1 MADTQTVISDVK
13 LFIER
18 LKKELPEVFG
28 NPNAPA
34 GAPAE
39 QNTPADSNKVLYNGD
54 LYEARMY
61 LTPDQEE
68 GVAFDGTVFH
78 IYLQSKN
85 SDPSALVTAWLRE
98 KANETL
104 KAKTKEWA
112 EKIGVEYNNI
122 VIKDQRTC
130 WASCSGKKNINYSY
144 RIVKM
149 PLAVQDYLIVHELC
163 HLVHMNH
170 GQEYWQLVAQFC
182 PDYKSHRRW
191 LNENKGAV
199 FAEVELTYREPAE
212 ETAPAEEAS
221 PAETAANQPSA
232 AERPSVQSAQA
243 PAEQSEAP
251 QEPTPQNAAPA
262 AQNTPTE
269 NN

>member
-1 MADTQTVISDVK
+1 MADTQSVVSDVK

-28 NPNAPA
+28 QANGNKNNAEA
-34 GAPAE
+34 AHSG
-39 QNTPADSNKVLYNGD
+39 DNKVLYNGK

-68 GVAFDGTVFH
+68 GVAFDGTIFH

-85 SDPSALVTAWLRE
+85 ADPSALVTTWLRN
-98 KANETL
+98 KADETL
-104 KAKTKEWA
+104 KAKTAEWA
-112 EKIGVEYNNI
+112 QKIGVEFNNI

-149 PLAVQDYLIVHELC
+149 PLAVQDYLMVHELC

-191 LNENKGAV
+191 LNENKGSI
-199 FAEVELTYREPAE
+199 FAEVELAYR
-212 ETAPAEEAS
+212 
-221 PAETAANQPSA
+221 
-232 AERPSVQSAQA
+232 
-243 PAEQSEAP
+243 AP
-251 QEPTPQNAAPA
+251 QEEAAPPPPT
-262 AQNTPTE
+262 QEEHTPAR
-269 NN
+269 

>member
-1 MADTQTVISDVK
+1 MADTQSVVSDVK

-28 NPNAPA
+28 QADGNKNNAEA
-34 GAPAE
+34 AHSG
-39 QNTPADSNKVLYNGD
+39 DNKVLYNGK

-68 GVAFDGTVFH
+68 GVAFDGTIFH

-85 SDPSALVTAWLRE
+85 ADPSALVTTWLRN

-104 KAKTKEWA
+104 KAKTAEWA
-112 EKIGVEYNNI
+112 QKIGVEFNNI

-149 PLAVQDYLIVHELC
+149 PLAVQDYLMVHELC

-170 GQEYWQLVAQFC
+170 VQEYWQLVAQFC

-191 LNENKGAV
+191 LNENKGSI
-199 FAEVELTYREPAE
+199 FAEVELAYR
-212 ETAPAEEAS
+212 
-221 PAETAANQPSA
+221 
-232 AERPSVQSAQA
+232 
-243 PAEQSEAP
+243 AP
-251 QEPTPQNAAPA
+251 QEEAAPPPP
-262 AQNTPTE
+262 AQEENTSAQ
-269 NN
+269 

>member
-1 MADTQTVISDVK
+1 MADTQSVVSDVK

-28 NPNAPA
+28 GADAQAGKDAAPA
-34 GAPAE
+34 AGE
-39 QNTPADSNKVLYNGD
+39 NKVLYNGD
-54 LYEARMY
+54 FKEARMY

-78 IYLQSKN
+78 IYLKEKT
-85 SDPSALVTAWLRE
+85 SDPSALVTAWLRN

-112 EKIGVEYNNI
+112 DKIGVEFNNI

-149 PLAVQDYLIVHELC
+149 PLAVQDYLMVHELC

-170 GQEYWQLVAQFC
+170 GREYWELVAQFC
-182 PDYKSHRRW
+182 PDYKLHRRW
-191 LNENKGAV
+191 LNENKGSI
-199 FAEVELTYREPAE
+199 FAEVELTYKEEPQ
-212 ETAPAEEAS
+212 EEA
-221 PAETAANQPSA
+221 
-232 AERPSVQSAQA
+232 V
-243 PAEQSEAP
+243 
-251 QEPTPQNAAPA
+251 
-262 AQNTPTE
+262 
-269 NN
+269 